1 MENLIKK
8 SCKELGITQKELA
21 EKIGYGVDAVNRA
34 VSTGEISNQMKK
46 AIELLLE
53 NANLRDDLKGYT
65 LFQNLLKNA
74 IKEALR

>member
-1 MENLIKK
+1 MENLIKEA
-8 SCKELGITQKELA
+8 CKILGITQKELA

-53 NANLRDDLKGYT
+53 NENFKNELKGYN
-65 LFQNLLKNA
+65 LFKALLKNA
-74 IKEALR
+74 VKEALK